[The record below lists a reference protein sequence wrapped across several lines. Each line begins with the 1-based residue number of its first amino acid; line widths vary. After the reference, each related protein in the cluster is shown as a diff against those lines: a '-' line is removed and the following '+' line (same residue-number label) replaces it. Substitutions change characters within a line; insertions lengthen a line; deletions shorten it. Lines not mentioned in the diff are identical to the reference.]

1 MLNNNQPIVIE
12 LNMKK
17 IAFANLWLT
26 IILLII
32 FVALNSF
39 IHQRFS
45 VSFSIW
51 DLFIFIVGYVVL
63 IVIHEVFHLIGFMLF
78 GKVEFQQL
86 DYGLNLKLG
95 VAYATTMK
103 PLENRAMKKALMLP
117 FWTTGVVPSIVGFT
131 LDNFILVSLGSLL
144 IAGAIGDFYMY
155 KELRKF
161 PNDAYVKDDPEL
173 PKLYVYTKK
182 QVET

>member
-1 MLNNNQPIVIE
+1 MSYNNQPIVIE
-12 LNMKK
+12 LDMKK

-26 IILLII
+26 IILL
-32 FVALNSF
+32 FVFVFLNSF

-45 VSFSIW
+45 LSFSIW
-51 DLFIFIVGYVVL
+51 HIIIFIVGYVVL
-63 IVIHEVFHLIGFMLF
+63 IVIHEAFHLLGFMLF
-78 GKVEFQQL
+78 GKVKYQQL

-95 VAYATTMK
+95 VAYATTKK

-117 FWTTGVVPSIVGFT
+117 FWTTGVVPSILGFT
-131 LDNFILVSLGSLL
+131 LDNFILVSLGALL

-155 KELRKF
+155 KELKKY
-161 PNDAYVKDDPEL
+161 PNDAYVKDDPKL

-182 QVET
+182 QVEA